1 MSLNDKKT
9 LPTRKSTK
17 QKKTQVVDIE
27 TLSKIISTIA
37 TYIVLV
43 EKESLLNKKFII
55 IRKLVAKLI

>member
-17 QKKTQVVDIE
+17 QKETQVVDIE

>member
-1 MSLNDKKT
+1 MSLNDKKI
-9 LPTRKSTK
+9 LSTRKSTK
-17 QKKTQVVDIE
+17 QKETQVVDIE